1 MNGSNESTAW
11 QYESAEQ
18 EALARH
24 IIGLEKAA
32 LDKWFNGDTS
42 GYEALWS
49 RRSFTYFDAVVTER
63 IDDHATIAAFL
74 KTIDGKLF
82 ADSYDFR
89 HPRVQIGQDMA
100 VLTYQ
105 LFAKTSLIDMEY
117 NCIEVYQKEEDG
129 EWRVIHSTWSFIR
142 PMDKDFKPAKE
153 VGGLRPAGNGGGE
166 RFAPDRSHSGRP
178 AAVLLRSVRTVRAA
192 ASAKRRSATP
202 CSRVRPPQAAPRIEE
217 YVQACSRTHLILNL
231 EF

>member
-1 MNGSNESTAW
+1 MTVNEKTA
-11 QYESAEQ
+11 YEQNYTE
-18 EALARH
+18 EELKLAKH

-42 GYEALWS
+42 GYEQLWS
-49 RRSFTYFDAVVTER
+49 KRSFTYFDAVVEKR
-63 IDDHATIAAFL
+63 VDDHATIAEFL

-89 HPRVQIGQDMA
+89 NPRVQIGKDMA

-105 LFAKTSLIDMEY
+105 LFAKTTLIDMEY

-142 PMDKDFKPAKE
+142 PMEKNFGKAKDI
-153 VGGLRPAGNGGGE
+153 V
-166 RFAPDRSHSGRP
+166 
-178 AAVLLRSVRTVRAA
+178 
-192 ASAKRRSATP
+192 
-202 CSRVRPPQAAPRIEE
+202 
-217 YVQACSRTHLILNL
+217 
-231 EF
+231 